1 MDEYEQN
8 TQTKKRSCYER
19 LTRENQ
25 EKPFAV
31 ARIMDPSVSTYLARW
46 CLIFKN
52 KSDTNL
58 STGQMEIP

>member
-1 MDEYEQN
+1 MDDDEDDEDDEYEQN

-31 ARIMDPSVSTYLARW
+31 ARIMDPSVSPCNMHLHR
-46 CLIFKN
+46 K
-52 KSDTNL
+52 KV
-58 STGQMEIP
+58 